1 MSETRIHPS
10 AIIDPAARLDEGV
23 EVGPFAVIEAG
34 TEIGAGSRIGP
45 HAVIYKGARLG
56 REVHVHQSAAVSC
69 LPQDLKFAGEET
81 YLEVGDR
88 TVIREYA
95 TLSRGTDEAWTTRV
109 GSDCLLMAYV
119 HVAHDCQIGDRC
131 IVANGVQIAGHVKLG
146 DWVTI
151 GGLVAVHQ
159 FVRVGSHA
167 FIGGGMEVTK
177 DVPPFVIAND
187 SPLKFCGLNHVGLKR
202 RGFDRERLETIR
214 RHYRLFFG
222 RGSGNVTQGLD
233 KVRRIAAEDEDAK
246 AIMDFV
252 EASERG
258 LIGG

>member
-10 AIIDPAARLDEGV
+10 AIVSPKAKLDQGV
-23 EVGPFAVIEAG
+23 EIGPYAIIEDDV
-34 TEIGAGSRIGP
+34 EIGADSLVGP
-45 HAVIYKGARLG
+45 HAVIHDGARLG
-56 REVHVHQSAAVSC
+56 REVHVHQAASVSC
-69 LPQDLKFAGEET
+69 LPQDLKFQGEQT

-88 TVIREYA
+88 SVIREYV

-109 GSDCLLMAYV
+109 GSDCLVMAYV

-131 IVANGVQIAGHVKLG
+131 ILANGVQVAGHVKIG
-146 DWVTI
+146 NWVTV
-151 GGLVAVHQ
+151 GGLVAIHQ
-159 FVRVGSHA
+159 FVRIGDHA

-177 DVPPFVIAND
+177 DVPPYIVAND
-187 SPLKFCGLNHVGLKR
+187 SPLKFCGLNMVGLKR
-202 RGFDRERLETIR
+202 RGFDSERLENIR

-222 RGSGNVTQGLD
+222 RGSGNVSQALD
-233 KVRRIAAEDEDAK
+233 KVRRIAEEDEDARM
-246 AIMDFV
+246 IRDFV